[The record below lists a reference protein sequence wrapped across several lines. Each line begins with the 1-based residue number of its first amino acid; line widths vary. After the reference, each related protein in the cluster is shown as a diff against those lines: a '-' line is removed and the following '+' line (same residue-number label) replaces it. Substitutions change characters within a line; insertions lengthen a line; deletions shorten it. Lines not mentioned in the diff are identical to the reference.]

1 MHGEPMS
8 AEVMD
13 GLPGAAPQVV
23 IGLGQP
29 EQIRSARYWFE
40 LLALQVPGREVGI
53 DGCGGTGDHTVLGVQ
68 PEMEVR
74 LHGGAS

>member
-1 MHGEPMS
+1 MHGEPTS

-29 EQIRSARYWFE
+29 EQIRFARHGFE
-40 LLALQVPGREVGI
+40 LLALQVPGREVGS
-53 DGCGGTGDHTVLGVQ
+53 DGSAGTGDHTVLGVQ

-74 LHGGAS
+74 LHGAS